1 MSKKRQATPVL
12 QVGSTR
18 VVAASEIAFGKPG
31 RALVSLRYN
40 VSSTG
45 SSTKRKANR
54 IESGRSNR
62 LKDHFCSI
70 K

>member
-1 MSKKRQATPVL
+1 MSKKRQAVPVL

-18 VVAASEIAFGKPG
+18 VVAASKTAFGKSG

-45 SSTKRKANR
+45 SRNGRR
-54 IESGRSNR
+54 IVSNQVDR
-62 LKDHFCSI
+62 I
-70 K
+70 A